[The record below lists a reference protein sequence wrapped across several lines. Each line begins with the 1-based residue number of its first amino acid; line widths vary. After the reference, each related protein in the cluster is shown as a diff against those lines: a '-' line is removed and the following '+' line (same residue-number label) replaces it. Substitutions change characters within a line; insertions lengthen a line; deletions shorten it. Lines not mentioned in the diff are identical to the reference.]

1 MNAAQIEAVI
11 QAALANQE
19 QRLRAE
25 FAGQINAVNQ
35 QLQSLR
41 IEAPEVESYQRVK
54 VVPGAPQCDIP
65 LHIVKS
71 IPDFTGVQD
80 EYVAWRQS
88 ATDAYE
94 LFESYEGSSAHYQA
108 VTIIRNKIKGPAR
121 AASFL

>member
-1 MNAAQIEAVI
+1 MSFPGPYRETKRELDSDSEEELIRDTSRYQPARAQQINNADTMNASQIEALI
-11 QAALANQE
+11 HAALASKE

-54 VVPGAPQCDIP
+54 VIPGAPQCDIP
-65 LHIVKS
+65 LDIVKS

-80 EYVAWRQS
+80 EYVA
-88 ATDAYE
+88 
-94 LFESYEGSSAHYQA
+94 
-108 VTIIRNKIKGPAR
+108 
-121 AASFL
+121 